1 MHAVA
6 NPAGRLVT
14 FRVIPPVSDENSAQA
29 SLDLR
34 GLIVSNPEPVV
45 VVSNLCDAR
54 TFAPE
59 TTERFAALMKS
70 DNPKIFRSA
79 LLLDEGAATL
89 GLQIAR
95 MLKEANNPAR
105 RLFFEAKELMA
116 WLDPDLRDDERA
128 ALHAFLTR

>member
-14 FRVIPPVSDENSAQA
+14 FRIVPPVSDDNSAQA

-34 GLIVSNPEPVV
+34 GHIVGNAEPVI
-45 VVSNLCDAR
+45 VVSDLLNAR
-54 TFAPE
+54 TFAPT

-79 LLLDEGAATL
+79 LLLDEDAPTL
-89 GLQIAR
+89 VLQIGR
-95 MLKEANNPAR
+95 MLKEANNPMR
-105 RLFFEAKELMA
+105 RTFFDAKELIE

-128 ALHAFLTR
+128 ALLAFFAR